1 MDKVEYHH
9 FCAVWYVTE
18 KLKLWAGRIRVS
30 TQNICLKKAPCDG
43 MMTSDLFSKHD
54 LTFDQ
59 IQIFKL
65 ISTSFLN

>member
-18 KLKLWAGRIRVS
+18 KLKLWAGRIRVG
-30 TQNICLKKAPCDG
+30 TQKKALCDD